1 MSLENIHRAIKQTL
15 NGLGYD
21 VSVGM
26 RNAGTPTPCIIYELN
41 SAECAVRMSGV
52 LTGLQHWTIEVEV
65 ACVADTVEAVTQMVD
80 AVMTEWQSGPINS
93 TTYSCS
99 LAISSFSVAF
109 TAETPDDGQ
118 QDAERIGTISMTLLV
133 QED

>member
-15 NGLGYD
+15 NGLGYE

-26 RNAGTPTPCIIYELN
+26 RNAGTPTPCIVYELN
-41 SAECAVRMSGV
+41 SAECAVRMSSV

>member
-1 MSLENIHRAIKQTL
+1 MSLENIHRAIKQSL
-15 NGLGYD
+15 NGLGYE

-26 RNAGTPTPCIIYELN
+26 RNAGTPTPCIVYELN
-41 SAECAVRMSGV
+41 SAECAMRMAGV
-52 LTGLQHWTIEVEV
+52 TAGLQHWTIEVEV
-65 ACVADTVEAVTQMVD
+65 ACVADTVETVTQMVD
-80 AVMTEWQSGPINS
+80 AVMTEWQSGPIDYAS
-93 TTYSCS
+93 YSCT
-99 LAISSFSVAF
+99 LVISAFSVAF

>member
-1 MSLENIHRAIKQTL
+1 
-15 NGLGYD
+15 
-21 VSVGM
+21 
-26 RNAGTPTPCIIYELN
+26 
-41 SAECAVRMSGV
+41 MSGV

-80 AVMTEWQSGPINS
+80 AVMTNWQSGPIDD

-99 LAISSFSVAF
+99 LVISSFSVAF

>member
-1 MSLENIHRAIKQTL
+1 MSLENICRAVKATL
-15 NGLGYD
+15 DGAGYP

-26 RNAGTPTPCIIYELN
+26 RNAGTATPCIVYEIN
-41 SAECAVRMSGV
+41 SATCDMRMSGPA
-52 LTGLQHWTIEVEV
+52 GLQHWTVELEI
-65 ACVADTVEAVTQMVD
+65 ACVADTVEAVAQMVD
-80 AVMTEWQSGPINS
+80 SVRAEWQSGPVNN
-93 TTYSCS
+93 TTYDCS
-99 LAISSFSVAF
+99 LVMGSFAVAF